1 MLSPRS
7 NEAGRSPHPAIFCK
21 QPIYYKAN
29 RFDVI
34 GTDDDVVWPDLAA
47 ETLIEFCR
55 DHLASFK
62 KPKRIESL
70 AELPKNLGRG
80 EHLTI

>member
-1 MLSPRS
+1 V
-7 NEAGRSPHPAIFCK
+7 
-21 QPIYYKAN
+21 N

-62 KPKRIESL
+62 KPKRIEFL
-70 AELPKNLGRG
+70 AELPKNLRQGASSNTARRLRL
-80 EHLTI
+80 ETILTTT